1 MGNTAETTVSGL
13 LALPVKGFMDDGEAE
28 RLYETALLAAEIGPC
43 LEIGSYCGKS
53 TLFLGT
59 ACRENG
65 AVLFS
70 IDHHRGNEEQ
80 QPGEAYHDPELVCPV
95 TGLMDTFRFFRK
107 TLSLADL
114 DDTVIPL
121 VCKSALA
128 AKSWTTPLG
137 LVFIDGGHTFS
148 AATTDYVNWSGFVK
162 AGGYLVIHDIFFD
175 PDEGGQAPR
184 HVYELAKASGLWDE
198 LPMTK
203 TLGILRRK
211 GGVQAG

>member
-1 MGNTAETTVSGL
+1 MGNKAEMTVDEL

-28 RLYETALLAAEIGPC
+28 RLYETARLAAKVGPL

-65 AVLFS
+65 EVLFS

-95 TGLMDTFRFFRK
+95 TGLMDTFRFFRQ
-107 TLSLADL
+107 TISMAGL

-148 AATTDYVNWSGFVK
+148 AAITDYVNWSGFVK

-203 TLGILRRK
+203 TLGVLRRK
-211 GGVQAG
+211 GGVQEG